1 MREAARD
8 GRRASRAANK
18 AAVERFRRCHND
30 AGRGLAIALRAF
42 VQASPALAPPPPPP
56 PPPQILNTMASDP
69 NLDPELVGDNGGE
82 PTAADPVTHDDTF
95 PTDDAPVVG
104 TDQEAPTSEA
114 PVDEAEKLRGEVRDL
129 KDKYL
134 RLMAEFDNFRK
145 RTARERLQE
154 RSTAAESTIRSILPV
169 VDDFDRAKA
178 TTEDPAND
186 ESFTEG
192 VELVYAK
199 LKRTMESLGAKQMTS
214 TGEPFDPD
222 LMEAFTKIQAGPDMA
237 GKVVDTIE
245 PGYFLND
252 KLIRHAKVVIG
263 Q

>member
-1 MREAARD
+1 M
-8 GRRASRAANK
+8 
-18 AAVERFRRCHND
+18 
-30 AGRGLAIALRAF
+30 
-42 VQASPALAPPPPPP
+42 
-56 PPPQILNTMASDP
+56 TTDP
-69 NLDPELVGDNGGE
+69 HLDPEEIRDAEAGAG
-82 PTAADPVTHDDTF
+82 ADPVTHDDEF
-95 PTDDAPVVG
+95 PIDDAPVEQG
-104 TDQEAPTSEA
+104 APATEPDDEVS
-114 PVDEAEKLRGEVRDL
+114 EAEKLRGEVRDL

-154 RSTAAESTIRSILPV
+154 RSAAAENTIRSLLPV

-178 TTEDPAND
+178 TVDDPAND
-186 ESFTEG
+186 ESFTQG

-199 LKRTMESLGAKQMTS
+199 LKRTLENLGAKPMES
-214 TGEPFDPD
+214 TGQDFDPD
-222 LMEAFTKIQAGPDMA
+222 LMEAFSEIPAGPDMA

-263 Q
+263 K

>member
-1 MREAARD
+1 M
-8 GRRASRAANK
+8 S
-18 AAVERFRRCHND
+18 
-30 AGRGLAIALRAF
+30 
-42 VQASPALAPPPPPP
+42 
-56 PPPQILNTMASDP
+56 SDP
-69 NLDPELVGDNGGE
+69 RAEELDPEILDDAVAND
-82 PTAADPVTHDDTF
+82 PTA
-95 PTDDAPVVG
+95 DAEPAG
-104 TDQEAPTSEA
+104 APPEDAAEAPATEETEA
-114 PVDEAEKLRGEVRDL
+114 DRLRGEVRDL

-154 RSTAAESTIRSILPV
+154 RSAAAENTIRSLLPV

-178 TTEDPAND
+178 TVDDPAND
-186 ESFTEG
+186 ETFTKG

-199 LKRTMESLGAKQMTS
+199 LKRTLGSLGAKPMES
-214 TGEPFDPD
+214 NGEDFDPD
-222 LMEAFTKIQAGPDMA
+222 LMEAFSEIPAGPDMA

-263 Q
+263 K

>member
-1 MREAARD
+1 M
-8 GRRASRAANK
+8 
-18 AAVERFRRCHND
+18 H
-30 AGRGLAIALRAF
+30 
-42 VQASPALAPPPPPP
+42 
-56 PPPQILNTMASDP
+56 TDP
-69 NLDPELVGDNGGE
+69 HFESDPELTDEQTGE
-82 PTAADPVTHDDTF
+82 RILESIDETYAEVESPQA
-95 PTDDAPVVG
+95 DDA
-104 TDQEAPTSEA
+104 TRL
-114 PVDEAEKLRGEVRDL
+114 EKARTELTEL

-154 RSTAAESTIRSILPV
+154 RLAAGESTIRAILPV

-178 TTEDPAND
+178 TADSDSND
-186 ESFTEG
+186 ESFTKG
-192 VELVYAK
+192 VDLVYHK
-199 LKRTMESLGAKQMTS
+199 LKRTMETLGAKPMVS

-222 LMEAFTKIQAGPDMA
+222 LHEAFTEIGAPTPELV

-263 Q
+263 K

>member
-1 MREAARD
+1 M
-8 GRRASRAANK
+8 
-18 AAVERFRRCHND
+18 
-30 AGRGLAIALRAF
+30 
-42 VQASPALAPPPPPP
+42 
-56 PPPQILNTMASDP
+56 TTDP
-69 NLDPELVGDNGGE
+69 NLDPELVRDSGPETDNAGAAGDG
-82 PTAADPVTHDDTF
+82 VTHDDEF
-95 PTDDAPVVG
+95 PLDGAPVEGAPAADVSAAADAP
-104 TDQEAPTSEA
+104 APAE
-114 PVDEAEKLRGEVRDL
+114 DEADKLRAEVRDL

-154 RSTAAESTIRSILPV
+154 RSAAAESTIRSILPV

-186 ESFTEG
+186 EAFTKG

-199 LKRTMESLGAKQMTS
+199 LKRTMETLGAKEMDS
-214 TGEPFDPD
+214 TGAPFDPD
-222 LMEAFTKIQAGPDMA
+222 LMEAFTEIQASPDMA

-263 Q
+263 K